1 MKKQRIGHW
10 DDSKRE
16 KRVASF
22 RHPEITRFKNT
33 LHLFIDISLD
43 TVTSVINIL
52 LVQHSAQWT
61 QQCIALLT
69 SKEHLVS
76 RQDVPI
82 TTLLEC

>member
-1 MKKQRIGHW
+1 MRKQRALGK

-16 KRVASF
+16 TC